1 MFNIYYIL
9 LSFTIVN
16 LTYITSKNPNL
27 LKNTIYTYIS
37 NSKLLSNDSD
47 ESDESD
53 NSNESDNSDESNEPN
68 KYNEINNDNIESI
81 EELTINSNIKS
92 FNKKNIIK
100 IPTYLELI
108 NQDEFDYI
116 PENINNE
123 FNINKNNKNNKNN
136 NDKNTKLTQLVIIT
150 FLNIKYIFI
159 KLFYYKNKL
168 LINNLHDFIKFYKN
182 IIKNQTEY
190 NDNINICLLF
200 YNNINKQYF
209 YIKNKALI
217 KINNFNEYE
226 SIYHKLKNNNIFVI
240 KNNNNKLILSYGEY
254 CNFKLTKYDIPKLFN
269 NNLLNNLEY
278 KKLFE
283 YTNIS
288 IIYWISKA
296 I

>member
-37 NSKLLSNDSD
+37 NSKLLSSDSD
-47 ESDESD
+47 ES
-53 NSNESDNSDESNEPN
+53 NNSDESNE
-68 KYNEINNDNIESI
+68 YSEINNNIESI

-100 IPTYLELI
+100 IPIYLELI

-116 PENINNE
+116 PENIINE
-123 FNINKNNKNNKNN
+123 FNIDKNN
-136 NDKNTKLTQLVIIT
+136 NDKHKKLSRLVLIT
-150 FLNIKYIFI
+150 FLNIKYVFI
-159 KLFYYKNKL
+159 KLFYNNNNKL

-182 IIKNQTEY
+182 IIKNQNEY
-190 NDNINICLLF
+190 NNNINICLLF
-200 YNNINKQYF
+200 YNNTDKQYF

-217 KINNFNEYE
+217 KINNFSEYE

-240 KNNNNKLILSYGEY
+240 KNNNKLILSYGEY

-269 NNLLNNLEY
+269 NNLLNDLEY